1 MSRRKRT
8 LPIGA
13 DPDRVVGLLTSDQ
26 QDRHAAAY
34 QEGHAAGYRAGWTAA
49 LTEIGRLVASKR
61 IGYEGAWRLCRLVPT
76 PPEVSCLPP
85 IREKELP

>member
-8 LPIGA
+8 LPISA
-13 DPDRVVGLLTSDQ
+13 DPDRVVSLLTSDQ

-34 QEGHAAGYRAGWTAA
+34 QEGHAAGYRAGWATCLA
-49 LTEIGRLVASKR
+49 EIARLVATGR
-61 IGYEGAWRLCRLVPT
+61 IGYQGAVRLCRLVPT
-76 PPEVSCLPP
+76 PPEVSCPPP

>member
-13 DPDRVVGLLTSDQ
+13 DPDRVVSLLTSDQ

-34 QEGHAAGYRAGWTAA
+34 QEGHAAGYRAGWQAA
-49 LTEIGRLVASKR
+49 LAEIGRLVASKR
-61 IGYEGAWRLCRLVPT
+61 IGYEGAWRLCRLVPV
-76 PPEVSCLPP
+76 PPEATYPSPT
-85 IREKELP
+85 EKELP